1 MTARQDPSEKR
12 VKTRLPVRLRVDVRL
27 ITEQERVDILAGL
40 GFPELENEGMALT
53 SPRHGLRRSESRDM
67 SCSGMRLSVN
77 GLGTVEAGAA
87 LCLDLH
93 LPGERRVVKLLGD
106 VMWAAEHQGEPVA
119 GLRIAALEEE
129 GLRRLQ
135 RSLNRAVDDR

>member
-1 MTARQDPSEKR
+1 MSSSQTSPDKR
-12 VKTRLPVRLRVDVRL
+12 VKKRLPVQMRVDIRL

-40 GFPELENEGMALT
+40 GFPDLENEGMALA
-53 SPRHGLRRSESRDM
+53 SPRHGLHRSESRDM
-67 SCSGMRLSVN
+67 SASGMRLKVDV
-77 GLGTVEAGAA
+77 LRDVEPGAA
-87 LCLDLH
+87 LCMDLH

-106 VMWAAEHQGEPVA
+106 VMWAGEQGGEGVA

-129 GLRRLQ
+129 GLRRLE